1 MKTVLILGA
10 GTAGTSLANKLVKKL
25 DPQEWKIIVV
35 DRDKN
40 HYYQPGFLFVP
51 FGMYQPEGV
60 VKPKK
65 NFISRPIEFILSDIE
80 VIEPEANRV
89 KLVKDQRVIHYDY
102 LVVATGCDIAPEET
116 PGLKDAGW
124 HKNVF
129 DFYTYEGSV
138 ALAKFLCSWKG
149 GRLVVNIAE
158 MPVKC
163 PVAPLEFIFL
173 ADWFFHERGLR
184 DKVELIYTTPLSGA
198 FTKPKTSAVMGGVL
212 EQKHITVMS
221 DFCISEVDNGR
232 QVIMS
237 YDGQEVGYDLLVS
250 IPVNKGAEVLKRSG
264 MGNELNYVQVDQYT
278 LRSKKWPNVWALGD
292 ATDAPASKAGS
303 DVHFQGDTLV
313 ENLLRHMQGLEPL
326 PSYDGHS
333 NCFIESG
340 YGKAFLI
347 DFNYETEPLPGTVPL
362 PGVGPLTLLQESP
375 LNHWGKMMFRWLY
388 WNMFL
393 PGAELPFT
401 NQMSM
406 AGKQI

>member
-25 DPQEWKIIVV
+25 DSQKWKIIVV

-80 VIEPEANRV
+80 VIEPEANQV

-116 PGLKDAGW
+116 PGLKDGGW
-124 HKNVF
+124 HKNIF

-138 ALAKFLCSWKG
+138 ALARFLSTWKG

-198 FTKPKTSAVMGGVL
+198 FTKPKTSAVLGGVL
-212 EQKHITVMS
+212 EQKHITVVP

-232 QVIMS
+232 QMIMS

-250 IPVNKGAEVLKRSG
+250 VPVNKGAEVLKRSG
-264 MGNELNYVQVDQYT
+264 MGDELNYVQVDQHT
-278 LRSKKWPNVWALGD
+278 LQSKKWPNVWALGD
-292 ATDAPASKAGS
+292 ATNAPASKAGS
-303 DVHFQGDTLV
+303 VVHFQGDTLV

-326 PSYDGHS
+326 PSFDGHS

-347 DFNYETEPLPGTVPL
+347 DFNYETEPLPGTFPL

-406 AGKQI
+406 AGKQV